1 MVHNRIRDMR
11 VQAGL
16 SQEDVA
22 DSLPNEVTR
31 VIVSFLECGKVLPT
45 VESMKGLCDLFICS
59 PTDLYDPGE
68 LDLALAETYPD
79 VVARPPA
86 KKGGGRGA
94 GHEGMTE
101 FRVWVKPEEK
111 AALESAV
118 AKLGYRNTTEWFRE
132 VFRGALERCTL
143 MGLSESGSNIVILH
157 SRNQTI

>member
-1 MVHNRIRDMR
+1 MVPNRIRDMR

-31 VIVSFLECGKVLPT
+31 VIVSFLEGGKVLPT

-79 VVARPPA
+79 VLPDRLQRRVAVVVPDMRA
-86 KKGGGRGA
+86 
-94 GHEGMTE
+94 
-101 FRVWVKPEEK
+101 
-111 AALESAV
+111 
-118 AKLGYRNTTEWFRE
+118 
-132 VFRGALERCTL
+132 
-143 MGLSESGSNIVILH
+143 
-157 SRNQTI
+157 

>member
-1 MVHNRIRDMR
+1 MVPNRSRDMR

>member
-101 FRVWVKPEEK
+101 FRV
-111 AALESAV
+111 
-118 AKLGYRNTTEWFRE
+118 T
-132 VFRGALERCTL
+132 
-143 MGLSESGSNIVILH
+143 
-157 SRNQTI
+157 